1 MHSIRFKITIITI
14 AAILTS
20 ALSVIGACYF
30 SIRKESNR
38 NSAEKMN
45 LLSENVKKSLDD
57 YSESIEQ
64 SVETVAKLAADSLD
78 GVSLVENGVSRMP
91 SEQSGQT
98 PDQVAKLDAY
108 LADYLDGIQDA
119 FNSVVGGTQGV
130 VSYFYCINPDISR
143 TVHGFYYTKAGK
155 TGFYAQ
161 PPLNAEELDPNDSEH
176 SSWYFTSIERGRP
189 SWIGPYKKQYLDDM
203 WTVSYVI
210 PIYKT
215 GTLVGVLGMDIPFD
229 SMVSLVKQVKIYK
242 SGFACLLDN
251 KGHVL
256 YHPKLKSGTIPDIP
270 DQSFFKIVFQEKN
283 SGSKP
288 IRYVY
293 LGEHRQLA
301 FDTLRYGMKIVVT
314 APVQEIFS
322 NWTNLSRVI
331 FLATVV
337 IIVFYALLVL
347 FAMGIIVRPLQRLTS
362 ASRRLAAGD
371 YELELDYTGSD
382 EVGVLTG
389 AFTQMRDHLKLY
401 IKDLNRRIYTDELT
415 GLPNRHHFAQLAETT
430 RLALLEEGRHPAML
444 FFNVVGLKYYNR
456 QYSFP
461 EGNRLICDVA
471 QILSQSFGMDHCAHF
486 GQGHFAAVTCEEN
499 VKEILE
505 TIFDQCTKAN
515 DHKSLPIQAGIYP
528 YRLETVEPNIACD
541 RAKYACG
548 RYSGSY
554 LSAYCFFDEAMLDEI
569 ENYHYII
576 NNLDRALKEEWIQ
589 VFYQPIIRTT
599 SGKVCDEEAL
609 SRWIDPVRGLL
620 SPGKFIPVLERSRLI
635 YKLDLYVLDHMLL
648 KMQRQ
653 LQAGLYLVPQSL
665 NLSRTDFDEC
675 DIIEEIRRRVDDA
688 GIPRE
693 KLTIELTESVVGR
706 DFDFIR
712 KQINKLQDLGFQVWM
727 DDFGSGYS
735 SLDVLQDIHFDLI
748 KFDMRFMHRFSAGN
762 DSSIILTEL
771 FKMAIALGIET
782 VAEGVETEEQV
793 EFLKEVGCT
802 KLQGF
807 YFCRA
812 IPLEEIVERNRK
824 GIQIGYENPEE
835 TEYYASMG
843 GINLYDLMAVSTDSY
858 GDIGNYFNTF
868 PMAVIEVDE
877 EHFKIIRSNKSY
889 REFLERLEKYLGKI
903 EPAKSV
909 SLSSIRLKPLAP
921 FIEAVRQC
929 HANHDRVLTYN
940 ELADGVVV
948 HAMVQHIAVNPVT
961 GNSACLVVIAGITET
976 SG

>member
-1 MHSIRFKITIITI
+1 
-14 AAILTS
+14 
-20 ALSVIGACYF
+20 
-30 SIRKESNR
+30 
-38 NSAEKMN
+38 
-45 LLSENVKKSLDD
+45 
-57 YSESIEQ
+57 
-64 SVETVAKLAADSLD
+64 
-78 GVSLVENGVSRMP
+78 
-91 SEQSGQT
+91 
-98 PDQVAKLDAY
+98 
-108 LADYLDGIQDA
+108 
-119 FNSVVGGTQGV
+119 
-130 VSYFYCINPDISR
+130 
-143 TVHGFYYTKAGK
+143 
-155 TGFYAQ
+155 
-161 PPLNAEELDPNDSEH
+161 
-176 SSWYFTSIERGRP
+176 
-189 SWIGPYKKQYLDDM
+189 
-203 WTVSYVI
+203 
-210 PIYKT
+210 
-215 GTLVGVLGMDIPFD
+215 
-229 SMVSLVKQVKIYK
+229 
-242 SGFACLLDN
+242 
-251 KGHVL
+251 
-256 YHPKLKSGTIPDIP
+256 
-270 DQSFFKIVFQEKN
+270 
-283 SGSKP
+283 
-288 IRYVY
+288 
-293 LGEHRQLA
+293 
-301 FDTLRYGMKIVVT
+301 
-314 APVQEIFS
+314 
-322 NWTNLSRVI
+322 
-331 FLATVV
+331 
-337 IIVFYALLVL
+337 
-347 FAMGIIVRPLQRLTS
+347 
-362 ASRRLAAGD
+362 
-371 YELELDYTGSD
+371 
-382 EVGVLTG
+382 
-389 AFTQMRDHLKLY
+389 
-401 IKDLNRRIYTDELT
+401 
-415 GLPNRHHFAQLAETT
+415 
-430 RLALLEEGRHPAML
+430 ML

-712 KQINKLQDLGFQVWM
+712 KQINKLQ
-727 DDFGSGYS
+727 
-735 SLDVLQDIHFDLI
+735 
-748 KFDMRFMHRFSAGN
+748 
-762 DSSIILTEL
+762 
-771 FKMAIALGIET
+771 
-782 VAEGVETEEQV
+782 
-793 EFLKEVGCT
+793 
-802 KLQGF
+802 GF

-835 TEYYASMG
+835 TEYYASGG

-868 PMAVIEVDE
+868 PMAVIETDE

-903 EPAKSV
+903 EPAISV
-909 SLSSIRLKPLAP
+909 SLSSIRLKPLAQ

-940 ELADGVVV
+940 ELADGVVL